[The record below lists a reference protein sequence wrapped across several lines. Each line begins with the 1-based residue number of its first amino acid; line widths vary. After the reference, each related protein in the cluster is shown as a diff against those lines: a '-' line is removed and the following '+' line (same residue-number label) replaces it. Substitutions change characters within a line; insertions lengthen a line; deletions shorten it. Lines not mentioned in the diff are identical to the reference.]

1 MTGSSDSPSEYSGRL
16 SLRDRNAVSTLTEE
30 PPPRRFKD
38 YVPLLRERYWLFIVV
53 LLTCIA
59 GAFSKA
65 YLTTPLYRGTATL
78 EVLRPAQ
85 SANIVQE
92 EKSRPFDSLFD
103 TNTQIGTLESIELLE
118 RVVGAMETEERARIL
133 APYRNHRFSSKKP
146 SVEDILMRNRA
157 IAAIPSSRLVMVHYT
172 HPDSAVSAAVSDR
185 FAEEFLSLR
194 EEQRNQPFLDLL
206 EKQRH
211 NAKRHTEKV
220 RLAENALA
228 SYRASYPALSL
239 DPDDEPV
246 LGEIRYLSESLV
258 RNEKMRDELETQWIL
273 AQQFLS
279 EGRQLWEL
287 GFIASLDEIGLL
299 HARLSDRRIEHSQ
312 LKERYRHKHPRII
325 AANNAIGETERELQ
339 RSLNTAVEGIH
350 ARYLQYDE
358 IYKNLEARI
367 AQRRQQA
374 FGDEERRRHYQALR
388 RNLRVAEQ
396 ALEEASGKV
405 VGLQDRIDGLAPQVQ
420 IVAHARPSSRPFEPD
435 YQFHL
440 GAGIG
445 SGLLLGS
452 LLVVLLAYFD
462 DRVKVPFDIE
472 AVLGLPLI
480 GIVPELKAKE
490 PLEKAQ
496 IVIGSEDRET
506 VEAFR
511 SICATFRTSEV
522 RKRSKCILITS
533 TAPDEGKSLN
543 ASNLSLTF
551 AGHDERTLLIGCDLR
566 IPNVAEMLEL
576 NNACGLIDCFERG
589 AALDDVIVKQLYPD
603 LDVLPTGGQAQNST
617 RILSSS
623 KFADF
628 LGELR
633 MRYDRIVLDAPPLAP
648 VSDALTLL
656 PVVDCVIYVVRF
668 DAVKR
673 KTARYNAQ
681 SILDF
686 PVPMCGV
693 ILNNMK
699 RATAGRYFSH
709 RYDRSYRD
717 YYTHYPEVFTKSS
730 GH

>member
-1 MTGSSDSPSEYSGRL
+1 MSESTDPPSECSGRM
-16 SLRDRNAVSTLTEE
+16 SFQDKNAVSTLSEE
-30 PPPRRFKD
+30 PPPRRFRD
-38 YVPLLRERYWLFIVV
+38 YLPLLRERYWLFIVV
-53 LLTCIA
+53 LLTCVA
-59 GAFSKA
+59 GACLKA

-78 EVLRPAQ
+78 QVLRPAQ
-85 SANIVQE
+85 SAHFVPKE
-92 EKSRPFDSLFD
+92 EGRRVVSVYD
-103 TNTQIGTLESIELLE
+103 TNTQIGTLESIDLLE
-118 RVVGAMETEERARIL
+118 RVVGGMGNEEKAKIL
-133 APYRNHRFSSKKP
+133 VPYRKRRSSSKEP

-157 IAAIPSSRLVMVHYT
+157 IVAVPSSRLIMVHFT
-172 HPDSAVSAAVSDR
+172 HPDSALSAAVSNR
-185 FAEEFLSLR
+185 FAKEFLILR
-194 EEQRNQPFLDLL
+194 MEQLNQPFFDSL
-206 EKQRH
+206 EKLRH
-211 NAKRHTEKV
+211 NANRHTEKIGA
-220 RLAENALA
+220 AENALV
-228 SYRASYPALSL
+228 SYCASYPALSL
-239 DPDDEPV
+239 DPDDDPA

-273 AQQFLS
+273 TQQFLS
-279 EGRQLWEL
+279 QGRELWEL
-287 GFIASLDEIGLL
+287 GFIASLGEIGLL
-299 HARLSDRRIEHSQ
+299 RARLSDRRIEHSV

-325 AANNAIGETERELQ
+325 AVNNAIGETERELR

-358 IYKNLEARI
+358 NYKNLEARI

-374 FGDEERRRHYQALR
+374 FGDEEHRRHYQALL
-388 RNLRVAEQ
+388 RNLRVAEL
-396 ALEEASGKV
+396 ALEQAAGKV
-405 VGLQDRIDGLAPQVQ
+405 VELQDRIDGLAPQVR
-420 IVAHARPSSRPFEPD
+420 IVAHAHPSSRPFEPD
-435 YQFHL
+435 YQFHF

-452 LLVVLLAYFD
+452 FLVVLLAYFD
-462 DRVKVPFDIE
+462 DRVKVPYDIE

-511 SICATFRTSEV
+511 SICASFRTSEV

-551 AGHDERTLLIGCDLR
+551 AGHDERTLLIDCDLR
-566 IPNVAEMLEL
+566 MPNVAEMLEL

-603 LDVLPTGGQAQNST
+603 LDVLPTGGQAQNPT

-623 KFADF
+623 KFADL

-633 MRYDRIVLDAPPLAP
+633 TRYDRIVLDAPPLAP

-673 KTARYNAQ
+673 KTARYNART
-681 SILDF
+681 ILDF
-686 PVPMCGV
+686 PVPRCGV
-693 ILNNMK
+693 ILNDMK

-717 YYTHYPEVFTKSS
+717 YYTHYPEDFTKSS
-730 GH
+730 G

>member
-258 RNEKMRDELETQWIL
+258 RN
-273 AQQFLS
+273 
-279 EGRQLWEL
+279 
-287 GFIASLDEIGLL
+287 
-299 HARLSDRRIEHSQ
+299 
-312 LKERYRHKHPRII
+312 
-325 AANNAIGETERELQ
+325 
-339 RSLNTAVEGIH
+339 
-350 ARYLQYDE
+350 
-358 IYKNLEARI
+358 
-367 AQRRQQA
+367 
-374 FGDEERRRHYQALR
+374 
-388 RNLRVAEQ
+388 
-396 ALEEASGKV
+396 
-405 VGLQDRIDGLAPQVQ
+405 
-420 IVAHARPSSRPFEPD
+420 
-435 YQFHL
+435 
-440 GAGIG
+440 
-445 SGLLLGS
+445 
-452 LLVVLLAYFD
+452 
-462 DRVKVPFDIE
+462 DRVKGFQE
-472 AVLGLPLI
+472 A
-480 GIVPELKAKE
+480 
-490 PLEKAQ
+490 
-496 IVIGSEDRET
+496 
-506 VEAFR
+506 
-511 SICATFRTSEV
+511 TS
-522 RKRSKCILITS
+522 
-533 TAPDEGKSLN
+533 
-543 ASNLSLTF
+543 
-551 AGHDERTLLIGCDLR
+551 
-566 IPNVAEMLEL
+566 
-576 NNACGLIDCFERG
+576 
-589 AALDDVIVKQLYPD
+589 
-603 LDVLPTGGQAQNST
+603 
-617 RILSSS
+617 
-623 KFADF
+623 
-628 LGELR
+628 
-633 MRYDRIVLDAPPLAP
+633 
-648 VSDALTLL
+648 
-656 PVVDCVIYVVRF
+656 
-668 DAVKR
+668 
-673 KTARYNAQ
+673 
-681 SILDF
+681 
-686 PVPMCGV
+686 
-693 ILNNMK
+693 
-699 RATAGRYFSH
+699 
-709 RYDRSYRD
+709 
-717 YYTHYPEVFTKSS
+717 
-730 GH
+730 